1 MNAVMPGLIK
11 KDAMWND
18 MLHLYVV
25 TSHNMNRHKN
35 YKASYNES
43 QQDALFLKLIS

>member
-1 MNAVMPGLIK
+1 MNVVMQGLIK
-11 KDAMWND
+11 KDAMWNS

-25 TSHNMNRHKN
+25 TSHNVNCHKN

-43 QQDALFLKLIS
+43 QQDALFLRII